1 MNPWIDLK
9 GCSVFSVINSIC
21 QLQMWMM
28 FCQTN
33 GDAAIQWKYIFSYL
47 SFFCGQ
53 NFCVRQAVHLLSFMY
68 TYIRLPWNVFHI
80 ISLKLKKRNFQLDWH
95 LLWNRIFRYYFTLSY
110 SLKVMKLKSKE
121 QSIIGPLDF
130 FLIRSKQFHCFF
142 LLLTF
147 GWLKIKPFF
156 PISFQRLI
164 QVTSRGERTTMVLIL
179 LAHTAHRLYPT
190 WIKLFFFPLH
200 SAVPANTVYKNE
212 FKWKVF
218 TLKRSLSWLRQTL
231 KSCKDNYRYIR

>member
-1 MNPWIDLK
+1 
-9 GCSVFSVINSIC
+9 
-21 QLQMWMM
+21 
-28 FCQTN
+28 
-33 GDAAIQWKYIFSYL
+33 
-47 SFFCGQ
+47 
-53 NFCVRQAVHLLSFMY
+53 
-68 TYIRLPWNVFHI
+68 
-80 ISLKLKKRNFQLDWH
+80 
-95 LLWNRIFRYYFTLSY
+95 
-110 SLKVMKLKSKE
+110 MKLKSKE

-130 FLIRSKQFHCFF
+130 FLIRPKQFHCFF

-190 WIKLFFFPLH
+190 WIKLFFPLH

-212 FKWKVF
+212 YKCKVF
-218 TLKRSLSWLRQTL
+218 TLKRSLSCLRHTFKQP
-231 KSCKDNYRYIR
+231 KDLMFKNSKMIMHIDQAF